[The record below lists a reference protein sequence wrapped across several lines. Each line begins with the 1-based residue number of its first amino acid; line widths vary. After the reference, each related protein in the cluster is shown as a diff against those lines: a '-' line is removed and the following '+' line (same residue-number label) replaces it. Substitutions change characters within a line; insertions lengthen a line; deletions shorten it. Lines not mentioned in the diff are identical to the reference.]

1 MLSAEASRENI
12 SKYIESPNEYN
23 SWQFTFWFLIIRL
36 LVKWLWHGRS
46 NYGVQY
52 IKKDIVFFKIFYPA
66 LQYAMKTKDLTES
79 NMVKIWEFIQGIR
92 NSPPG

>member
-1 MLSAEASRENI
+1 MVATHTFFKSIKNDSKFLWPMLSAETSRENI

-46 NYGVQY
+46 NYAVQY
-52 IKKDIVFFKIFYPA
+52 IKKI
-66 LQYAMKTKDLTES
+66 
-79 NMVKIWEFIQGIR
+79 
-92 NSPPG
+92 